1 METLEMITKA
11 LETVIEQKAE
21 EKAKANA
28 IDLNQVIEYIK
39 GYRSVE
45 EMNAIFDAFQQKDR
59 NGEFEILDNYYQN
72 RIDDD
77 DSIIDKNNLDVETV
91 DECGL
96 LKDCFDEYLD
106 NADYSDLRE
115 VAKDIIDRL

>member
-11 LETVIEQKAE
+11 LETVIEQRVE
-21 EKAKANA
+21 EKVKANA
-28 IDLNQVIEYIK
+28 IDLNKVIEYIT

-45 EMNAIFDAFQQKDR
+45 EMHAIFDAFQQKDR

-77 DSIIDKNNLDVETV
+77 DSIINKDNLDVETV
-91 DECGL
+91 DDCGL
-96 LKDCFDEYLD
+96 LEDCFNEYLD
-106 NADYSDLRE
+106 NCDLRD